1 MRELQELWESGE
13 TKPLDDLWRAWK
25 AIKELPPDDLQ
36 SFFNM
41 GGYHGEPFVGP
52 DSSSTYWGG
61 FCNHGNVLFPTW
73 HRAYVL
79 KLEEALQRFEPDVV
93 MPYWDETSD
102 ESVQHGIPWPLTCEK
117 IELDGVTIDNPLRSF
132 VLPVEVI
139 DNTVGQTN
147 QYTKPVGYETVRYPL
162 SGLVGTSEARAA
174 TAEHNADYPDYE
186 TNTGHLNRNVSDWL
200 SGAYDPDSH
209 GLGTVA
215 QYRACIDAP
224 NYTAF
229 SNTTSGN
236 AWNQHNPG
244 YVVPLEEPHNHI
256 HLAIGGFDVKGQGD
270 FDRIDD
276 ANGDMGENNT
286 AGLDPIFFFH
296 HCFVDSVFWAWQVEN
311 GATDDFDIIPG
322 FAGADTAT
330 SGQGYAAGQYQNEPL
345 TMDTALTPF
354 KHGRDDSGECY
365 TSRDC
370 INIETQLGYT
380 YSPGSLGASTMAAAP
395 STGSSRKLVVSGIN
409 RALFKGSFVV
419 TGYATVDGVE
429 RSLGRQAVLS
439 RWNTEYCANCQ
450 THIEV
455 IATFPLS
462 SLSESDVDRAEFRIE
477 IDHRGAEESLPDE
490 VAPRFEVRD

>member
-1 MRELQELWESGE
+1 MRELQQLYESGE
-13 TKPLDDLWRAWK
+13 TKPLEDLWRAWK
-25 AIKELPPDDLQ
+25 AIQELPPDDLQ
-36 SFFNM
+36 SFFNI

-73 HRAYVL
+73 HRAYVI

-102 ESVQHGIPWPLTCEK
+102 ESVQHGIPWPLTREK
-117 IELDGVTIDNPLRSF
+117 IVLDGEPIDNPLRSF

-147 QYTKPVGYETVRYPL
+147 QYTKPAGYETVRYPQ
-162 SGLVGTSEARAA
+162 SGLVGTAGARAK
-174 TAEHNADYPDYE
+174 TAEQNATYHDAATNADI
-186 TNTGHLNRNVSDWL
+186 LNGNVSDWL
-200 SGAYDPDSH
+200 SGSYEPDH
-209 GLGTVA
+209 DLGTA
-215 QYRACIDAP
+215 QQYHACISAP

-229 SNTTSGN
+229 SNTTSAG
-236 AWNQHNPG
+236 AWNKHHPG

-296 HCFVDSVFWAWQVEN
+296 HCFVDRVFWAWQVAN
-311 GATDDFDIIPG
+311 DATDDFDIIAG

-330 SGQGYAAGQYQNEPL
+330 SDQGYAAGQYQNEPL
-345 TMDTALTPF
+345 TMDTELKPF
-354 KHGRDDSGECY
+354 RHGLDNSGECY

-380 YSPGSLGASTMAAAP
+380 YSPGSLGATIMAAA
-395 STGSSRKLVVSGIN
+395 SSSPRKLVVSGIN

-419 TGYATVDGVE
+419 KAFAKVDGVE
-429 RSLGRQAVLS
+429 RSIGRQAVLS

-455 IATFPLS
+455 VATFPLS
-462 SLSESDVDRAEFRIE
+462 ALADSDVDRAEFRIE
-477 IDHRGAEESLPDE
+477 IDHRGVEGSLPDA